1 MKTRWSASRALL
13 LFFASILLS
22 ACATQKAEVK
32 VMSSGGFT
40 AAYKELTPEFERKTK
55 HTVVTSYGASMGGAP
70 DSIPSRIARGEP
82 VDVVILADAGLENLI
97 KQGKV
102 EPDSRVDLAR
112 SSIGMAVRAGAP
124 KPDISTVEALKRTL
138 LEAKSIAY
146 SASAS
151 GTYLSTVLFKQLGVY
166 DQVKDKAKRIES
178 ERVGTVVA
186 RGDAEIGF
194 QQVSELLPIAGID
207 YVGPIPAELQQY
219 AVFSAGIAVQAKEA
233 AAGRELVQF
242 LCSPGSAPTIKKTGP
257 GADHLHWKEVIMCTN
272 HGNYLVRRAGSGSP
286 FADAI
291 RHRNRARVSACGR
304 PCATAEGA
312 RADDVHQQQREHA
325 CGSGSRVSPGR
336 LDTGTHLRPRA
347 GLHQRLAV
355 VRRQRRTQPGL
366 GAFEIP
372 LEHREVPHPHRHI
385 FGRPLL
391 GPSLSGPSLVLE
403 P

>member
-1 MKTRWSASRALL
+1 MRARWNASRALL
-13 LFFASILLS
+13 PFFASILLS

-82 VDVVILADAGLENLI
+82 VDVVILAEDGLNNLI

-124 KPDISTVEALKRTL
+124 KPDISTVGALKRTL
-138 LEAKSIAY
+138 LDAKSIAY

-219 AVFSAGIAVQAKEA
+219 AVFSAGIAVEAKEA

-242 LCSPGSAPTIKKTGP
+242 LCSPGSAPTIKKTGLDP
-257 GADHLHWKEVIMCTN
+257 IT
-272 HGNYLVRRAGSGSP
+272 
-286 FADAI
+286 
-291 RHRNRARVSACGR
+291 
-304 PCATAEGA
+304 CAT
-312 RADDVHQQQREHA
+312 QK
-325 CGSGSRVSPGR
+325 
-336 LDTGTHLRPRA
+336 
-347 GLHQRLAV
+347 
-355 VRRQRRTQPGL
+355 
-366 GAFEIP
+366 
-372 LEHREVPHPHRHI
+372 
-385 FGRPLL
+385 
-391 GPSLSGPSLVLE
+391 
-403 P
+403 